1 MIASRLPS
9 RHARRVVLLN
19 PPGRELYLRDYYCS
33 KTTKSNY
40 LYPPIDLV
48 VLSGSLARD
57 FEVRVLDALAERL
70 DPPRALERLAS
81 LAPDAI
87 VSLVG
92 AVSWEE
98 DRPFLEEAKRRTGAL
113 LLATGDLFREGAA
126 ETLAANP
133 SIDGALLSFANGDAG
148 AILRGDMGAV
158 ESAVYRDGGGIRE
171 RPPRAARGS
180 FRVPT
185 PRHDLFPRRGYRF
198 SFARRR
204 RFVSMLT
211 DFGCPYPCT
220 FCIMGTLGFATRP
233 LADVLEELAFVRSLG
248 VREIF
253 FLDQTFGVQAE
264 RARDLCASMAGR
276 GWSWTAFTRPDR
288 ASSGLFEAMAGGGCH
303 TVILGVESADD
314 ARLREYRKG
323 YTTEEVREAFAR
335 ARRSGLRTV
344 GTFLIGGPEDD
355 EDSFRRAVEFAVE
368 LRCDFASFN
377 VAVPRFGTPWREE
390 LVRDGLAE
398 PNRVD
403 MDQAG
408 ERIAMPTRFLTR
420 EEVLRAKRRAIRS
433 FYLRPSYLA
442 RRLLALRTL
451 HEARSQFS
459 EGLALLA
466 RNRG

>member
-1 MIASRLPS
+1 VILPS
-9 RHARRVVLLN
+9 ESPRPVRTVVLLN
-19 PPGRELYLRDYYCS
+19 PPGRRLYLRDYYCS

-40 LYPPIDLV
+40 LYAPIDLV

-57 FEVRVLDALAERL
+57 FEVSVLDALAERL
-70 DPPRALERLAS
+70 DPVRALVRLRA

-98 DRPFLEEAKRRTGAL
+98 DRAFLERAKRETGGAL
-113 LLATGDLFREGAA
+113 LLATGDVFRERAE
-126 ETLAANP
+126 ETLAENP
-133 SIDGALLSFANGDAG
+133 WIDGALLSFANGDAS
-148 AILRGDMGAV
+148 ALLRGEGERVEAAV
-158 ESAVYRDGGGIRE
+158 FREGNRIRS
-171 RPPRAARGS
+171 RPFHPLRGS
-180 FRVPT
+180 YRVPT
-185 PRHDLFPRRGYRF
+185 PRHDFFPARGYRF

-204 RFVSMLT
+204 RFVPMLT

-233 LADVLEELAFVRSLG
+233 VGDVLAELDHARSLG

-264 RARDLCASMAGR
+264 RARELCAAMGRR

-288 ASSGLFEAMAGGGCH
+288 AGSGVLEAMARGGCH

-314 ARLREYRKG
+314 ERLRDYQKG

-335 ARRSGLRTV
+335 ARRAGLRTV

-355 EDSFRRAVEFAVE
+355 EGSFRRAVEFAVE
-368 LRCDFASFN
+368 LHCDFASFN
-377 VAVPRFGTPWREE
+377 VAVPRFGTPWRSS
-390 LVRDGLAE
+390 LVREGLADPEE
-398 PNRVD
+398 PS

-408 ERIAMPTRFLTR
+408 ERVAMPTRFLSR
-420 EEVLRAKRRAIRS
+420 AQVLRAKKRAIRS
-433 FYLRPSYLA
+433 FYLRPSYLT
-442 RRLLALRTL
+442 RRVLALRSF
-451 HEARSQFS
+451 HEARSQFA

-466 RNRG
+466 RNL